1 MSEQENPGHQKSAH
15 SIPSFKPE
23 EHILNSLHWADQTA
37 RKIIKLKGEKPLYTC
52 ASGITPSG
60 VVHIGNFREIITTE
74 LVVRALKDLGKNVRF
89 IYSWDDY
96 DVFRKVP
103 KDMPKQDL
111 LTANLRKPIC
121 DVPDVYEV
129 THSYAAY
136 NQQVMEKSL
145 PPVGIYPEFLYQHK
159 KYRAGEYTN
168 GIKLALQ
175 RAHIIRD
182 ILNKFRKEARD
193 EKWMPLFVYN
203 PQTNTDD
210 VKDIT
215 WDGDD
220 TITFSDAQNN
230 VQSLKIS
237 EGKYISLPWRVDWPM
252 RWSVEQVDFEPGGKD
267 HSSPGGSYDTAKEI
281 VKEVYGFEAPL
292 YIMYDFISIKGGKG
306 KMSSSK
312 GGAVILADVLEI
324 YEPQVTRFLFAG
336 TRPDAEFAI
345 SFDGDVIKVY
355 EDFDKCER
363 IYYGLEDAKTD
374 KDTIQQKRIYE
385 LSVVTKPAPKM
396 CLQPGFRHI
405 TTLLQ
410 IYQGDIDRVVEWY
423 ITHEAVT
430 DADIARIKQRAE
442 CAKNWLIKY
451 APDEFVFKVN
461 SQFDPKC
468 IEPLYIG
475 AFERLR
481 ELILEQKTPD
491 EKGTL
496 LWEYCKS
503 ANVNIKEFF
512 RLCYQ
517 LLISKDKG
525 PKLLQFIHEI
535 GNEDVANRL
544 KVALNQAKMVS

>member
-1 MSEQENPGHQKSAH
+1 MVQDKTQ
-15 SIPSFKPE
+15 SIDQATSHTNFKPQ
-23 EHILNSLHWADQTA
+23 EHVVQSLHWADQTA
-37 RKIIKLKGEKPLYTC
+37 RKVIKIKGEKGLYTC

-60 VVHIGNFREIITTE
+60 VVHIGNFREIITTD

-111 LTANLRKPIC
+111 LIANLRKPIC

-129 THSYAAY
+129 AQSYAEY
-136 NQQVMEKSL
+136 NEKVLEKSL
-145 PPVGIYPEFLYQHK
+145 PAVGIFPEFLYQHK
-159 KYRAGEYTN
+159 KYRAGEYTH

-175 RAHIIRD
+175 QAQKIRD
-182 ILNKFRKEARD
+182 ILNKYRKEARD
-193 EKWMPLFVYN
+193 ESWMPLFLYN
-203 PQTNTDD
+203 PDTNTDD
-210 VKDIT
+210 VKDVH

-220 TITFSDAQNN
+220 IISFSDSHNKTHS
-230 VQSLKIS
+230 VKIS
-237 EGKYISLPWRVDWPM
+237 QGKWISLPWRVDWPM

-267 HSSPGGSYDTAKEI
+267 HSSPGGSFDTAKDI
-281 VKEVYGFEAPL
+281 VKEVYGFEAPT
-292 YIMYDFISIKGGKG
+292 YIMYDFINIKGGSG

-312 GGAVILADVLEI
+312 GGAVILADVLEV
-324 YEPQVTRFLFAG
+324 YEPALTRFLFAG
-336 TRPDAEFAI
+336 TRPDAEFSI

-363 IYYGLEDAKTD
+363 IYYGLEDAKSD
-374 KDTIQQKRIYE
+374 KETLQQKRIYE
-385 LSVVTKPAPKM
+385 LSCVTSPSEKM
-396 CLQPGFRHI
+396 PLQPGFRHI

-410 IYQGDIDRVVEWY
+410 IYQGNIERVVEWY
-423 ITHEAVT
+423 IKHEHVA
-430 DADIARIKQRAE
+430 DNDIARIESRCK
-442 CAKNWLIKY
+442 CAKNWLEKH
-451 APDEFVFKVN
+451 APDEFVFKIN
-461 SQFDPKC
+461 LEFDAKLIAPEFKS
-468 IEPLYIG
+468 
-475 AFERLR
+475 AFERLH

-503 ANVNIKEFF
+503 QNVNIKEFF

-544 KVALNQAKMVS
+544 KTALNQ